1 MIPKKVITMARVL
14 GAIRQSK
21 TKDRAVSTTQREK
34 INVYAAENGHHVVK
48 LTEDLSKS
56 GKVSAFK
63 RPKLG
68 PYLTDPDKIATW
80 DILVATKLD

>member
-1 MIPKKVITMARVL
+1 MPRIL

-21 TKDRAVSTTQREK
+21 TKDRAVSPTTQREK
-34 INVYAAENGHHVVK
+34 INAYAADNGHHVVK

-63 RPKLG
+63 RPNLG
-68 PYLTDPDKIATW
+68 PYLTEPDKIATW
-80 DILVATKLD
+80 DIL